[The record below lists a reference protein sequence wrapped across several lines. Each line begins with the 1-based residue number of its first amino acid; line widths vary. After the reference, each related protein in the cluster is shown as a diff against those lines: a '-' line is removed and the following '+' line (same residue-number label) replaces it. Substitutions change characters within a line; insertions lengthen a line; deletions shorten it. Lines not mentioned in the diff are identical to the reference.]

1 MEETIESE
9 VGLSL
14 SHRAAKTEYSVKLF
28 TALEPAHAVHAIADC
43 RRKLIA
49 EIETA
54 NAETLPAL
62 TSALMRVLE
71 VGGRFYG
78 LPTAPKG
85 KPTSPGDN
93 AKPVLALD

>member
-1 MEETIESE
+1 MDETNGGEEPLN
-9 VGLSL
+9 LS
-14 SHRAAKTEYSVKLF
+14 SRQKKSAYSVQLF